1 MWPIK
6 NKTIKHMKYFY
17 YIFIGIAII
26 LIAYN
31 VTFLDLSNLIEGQSG
46 VALIGIATGACA
58 ILLVLIL
65 RTSKKIAKKKR
76 Y

>member
-1 MWPIK
+1 
-6 NKTIKHMKYFY
+6 MKYFY

-31 VTFLDLSNLIEGQSG
+31 VTFLDFSNLIEDQSG

>member
-1 MWPIK
+1 
-6 NKTIKHMKYFY
+6 MKYFY

-31 VTFLDLSNLIEGQSG
+31 VTFLDFSNLIEGQSR
-46 VALIGIATGACA
+46 VALIGIVTGACA

>member
-1 MWPIK
+1 
-6 NKTIKHMKYFY
+6 MKYFN
-17 YIFIGIAII
+17 YIFISIAII

-31 VTFLDLSNLIEGQSG
+31 VTFLDFSNLIEGKSR
-46 VALIGIATGACA
+46 VALIVILTGACA

-65 RTSKKIAKKKR
+65 RTAKKIAKKKR

>member
-1 MWPIK
+1 
-6 NKTIKHMKYFY
+6 MKYFN
-17 YIFIGIAII
+17 YIFISIAII

-31 VTFLDLSNLIEGQSG
+31 VTFLDFSNLIEGQSR

-58 ILLVLIL
+58 ILLMLIL

-76 Y
+76 H

>member
-1 MWPIK
+1 
-6 NKTIKHMKYFY
+6 MKYFY

-31 VTFLDLSNLIEGQSG
+31 VTFLDFSNLIEGQSR
-46 VALIGIATGACA
+46 VALIGIVTGSCA
-58 ILLVLIL
+58 ILLMLIL

-76 Y
+76 H

>member
-1 MWPIK
+1 
-6 NKTIKHMKYFY
+6 MKYFY

-31 VTFLDLSNLIEGQSG
+31 VTFLDFSNLIEGQSR
-46 VALIGIATGACA
+46 VALIGIVTGACA

-65 RTSKKIAKKKR
+65 STSKKIAKKKR

>member
-1 MWPIK
+1 
-6 NKTIKHMKYFY
+6 MKYFT

-31 VTFLDLSNLIEGQSG
+31 VTFLDFENLTDGQSG
-46 VALIGIATGACA
+46 VALIGIVTAACA

>member
-1 MWPIK
+1 
-6 NKTIKHMKYFY
+6 MKYFN
-17 YIFIGIAII
+17 YIFISIAII

-31 VTFLDLSNLIEGQSG
+31 VTFLDFSNLIEGQSR
-46 VALIGIATGACA
+46 VALIAILTGACA

-65 RTSKKIAKKKR
+65 STAKKIAKKKR

>member
-1 MWPIK
+1 
-6 NKTIKHMKYFY
+6 MKYFT
-17 YIFIGIAII
+17 YIFLVIAII

-31 VTFLDLSNLIEGQSG
+31 VTFLDFSNVTEGQSG
-46 VALIGIATGACA
+46 VALIGIVAAVCA
-58 ILLVLIL
+58 ILLILIL

>member
-1 MWPIK
+1 
-6 NKTIKHMKYFY
+6 MKYFT
-17 YIFIGIAII
+17 YILIVIAII

-31 VTFLDLSNLIEGQSG
+31 VTFLDFENLTDGQSG
-46 VALIGIATGACA
+46 VALIGIVTAACA

>member
-1 MWPIK
+1 
-6 NKTIKHMKYFY
+6 MKYFT
-17 YIFIGIAII
+17 YIFVGIAII

-31 VTFLDLSNLIEGQSG
+31 VTFLDFENLTDGQSG
-46 VALIGIATGACA
+46 VALIGIVTAMCA

>member
-1 MWPIK
+1 
-6 NKTIKHMKYFY
+6 MKYFN
-17 YIFIGIAII
+17 YIFISIAII

-31 VTFLDLSNLIEGQSG
+31 VTFLDFSNLIEGQSR
-46 VALIGIATGACA
+46 VALIVILNGACA

-65 RTSKKIAKKKR
+65 STAKKIAKKKR

>member
-1 MWPIK
+1 
-6 NKTIKHMKYFY
+6 MKYFY

-31 VTFLDLSNLIEGQSG
+31 VTFLDFSNLIEGQSR
-46 VALIGIATGACA
+46 VALIGIVTGACA
-58 ILLVLIL
+58 ILLMLIL

>member
-1 MWPIK
+1 
-6 NKTIKHMKYFY
+6 MKYFT
-17 YIFIGIAII
+17 YILIVVAII
-26 LIAYN
+26 LITYN
-31 VTFLDLSNLIEGQSG
+31 VTFLDFSNLMEGQSG
-46 VALIGIATGACA
+46 VALIGIVAAACA

>member
-1 MWPIK
+1 VTNKK
-6 NKTIKHMKYFY
+6 NIY

-31 VTFLDLSNLIEGQSG
+31 VTFLDFSNLIEGQSR
-46 VALIGIATGACA
+46 VALIGIVTGSCA
-58 ILLVLIL
+58 ILLMLIL
-65 RTSKKIAKKKR
+65 RTSKKIAKKRK